1 MNKHL
6 DTTTTDT
13 KATETSGTGDK
24 PQSEVWKARSFAY
37 VPMNDRDPKP
47 RSKSITEIRGPY
59 YASVTPTYT
68 RELLAGMGEHI
79 DGFKYAGGSFALM
92 PADHVRAFNRI
103 CHDHGVYVSTG
114 GWIENILARAPTHVD
129 DYIEECKRLEFDMI
143 ELSTGF
149 IQLPTPD
156 LIRLIQKV
164 KKAGLKPKPEIG
176 IQFGAGGDTSK
187 AELEAEGTRDP
198 QILIDTANDCLDAG
212 ASIIM
217 IESEGITENAD
228 PWRTD
233 VAAKIMKNVGME
245 NVMFEAA
252 DPAVFSWYIKNYG
265 IDVNLFIDHSQI
277 TQLECLRR
285 GIWGTK
291 STFGRITTHR

>member
-1 MNKHL
+1 MADKQPS
-6 DTTTTDT
+6 
-13 KATETSGTGDK
+13 ET
-24 PQSEVWKARSFAY
+24 WANRSFPFI
-37 VPMNDRDPKP
+37 PMNERDHKP
-47 RSKSITEIRGPY
+47 RDRSITEIRGPY
-59 YASVTPTYT
+59 YAMTPPTYT
-68 RELLAGMGEHI
+68 RELLEGMGEHV
-79 DGFKYAGGSFALM
+79 DGYKYAGGSFSLM
-92 PADHVRAFNRI
+92 PAEFVLKLNRV

-114 GWIENILARAPTHVD
+114 GWIENVLARAPTQID
-129 DYIEECKRLEFDMI
+129 AYIEECKRLEFDMI

-149 IQLPTPD
+149 IQLPVPD
-156 LIRLIQKV
+156 LIRLIDKV

-198 QILIDTANDCLDAG
+198 QILIDTANECLNAG

-233 VAAKIMKNVGME
+233 VAAKIMKQVGME

-252 DPAVFSWYIKNYG
+252 DPEVFSWYIKNYG

-277 TQLECLRR
+277 VQ
-285 GIWGTK
+285 
-291 STFGRITTHR
+291 

>member
-1 MNKHL
+1 M
-6 DTTTTDT
+6 
-13 KATETSGTGDK
+13 SDK
-24 PQSEVWKARSFAY
+24 EQSKTWKSRSFSY
-37 VPMNDRDPKP
+37 VPMNERDPKP

-59 YASVTPTYT
+59 YAMVTPTYV
-68 RELLAGMGEHI
+68 RDLLEGMGEHV
-79 DGFKYAGGSFALM
+79 DGFKYAGGSFSLM
-92 PADHVRAFNRI
+92 PAEYVKRMNGI
-103 CHDHGVYVSTG
+103 CHDHGVYCSTG
-114 GWIENILARAPTHVD
+114 GWIENVLSRAPSQVD
-129 DYIEECKRLEFDMI
+129 AYIEECKRLDFDMI

-164 KKAGLKPKPEIG
+164 RKAGLKPKPEIG
-176 IQFGAGGDTSK
+176 IQFGAGGDTSQ

-198 QILIDTANDCLDAG
+198 QILIDTANNCLDAG

-233 VAAKIMKNVGME
+233 VAARIMKDVGME

-252 DPAVFSWYIKNYG
+252 DPEVFSWYIKNYG
-265 IDVNLFIDHSQI
+265 IDVNLFVDHSQI
-277 TQLECLRR
+277 VQLECLRR

>member
-1 MNKHL
+1 ML
-6 DTTTTDT
+6 DMDANA
-13 KATETSGTGDK
+13 KRE
-24 PQSEVWKARSFAY
+24 QSEVWKNRSFPY
-37 VPMNDRDPKP
+37 VPMNARDPKP
-47 RSKSITEIRGPY
+47 RAKSITEIRGPY
-59 YASVTPTYT
+59 YAPTPHTYT
-68 RELLAGMGEHI
+68 NELLNLMGEHV
-79 DGFKYAGGSFALM
+79 DGYKYAGGSFSLM
-92 PADHVRAFNRI
+92 PAEEVIKLNRI

-114 GWIENILARAPTHVD
+114 GWIENVLARAPSHID
-129 DYIEECKRLEFDMI
+129 EYIEECKKLEFDMI

-149 IQLPTPD
+149 IQLPVPD
-156 LIRLIQKV
+156 LITLIQKV

-176 IQFGAGGDTSK
+176 IQFGAGGDTSQ

-198 QILIDTANDCLDAG
+198 QILIDTANECLNAG
-212 ASIIM
+212 ADIIM

-233 VAAKIMKNVGME
+233 VAAKIMKEVGME

-252 DPAVFSWYIKNYG
+252 DPEVFQWYIKNYG
-265 IDVNLFIDHSQI
+265 IDVNMFIDHSQI
-277 TQLECLRR
+277 VQLECLRR

>member
-1 MNKHL
+1 M
-6 DTTTTDT
+6 TTEAVPA
-13 KATETSGTGDK
+13 KALSDAW
-24 PQSEVWKARSFAY
+24 VNRSFPY
-37 VPMNDRDPKP
+37 VPMNNRGPKP
-47 RSKSITEIRGPY
+47 REASITEIRGPY
-59 YASVTPTYT
+59 YNPVPLTYT
-68 RELLAGMGEHI
+68 KEVLESMGEHI
-79 DGFKYAGGSFALM
+79 DGFKYAGGSFSLM
-92 PADHVRAFNRI
+92 PAEYVQKLNQV

-114 GWIENILARAPTHVD
+114 GWIENVLVRAPHHVD
-129 DYIEECKRLEFDMI
+129 DYIQEVKRLGFDMI

-149 IQLPTPD
+149 IQLPIPD
-156 LIRLIQKV
+156 LLHLVEKV
-164 KKAGLKPKPEIG
+164 HKAGLKAKPEIG
-176 IQFGAGGDTSK
+176 IQFGAGGDTSQ

-198 QILIDTANDCLDAG
+198 QILIDTANECLSAG

-233 VAAKIMKNVGME
+233 VAAKIMKEVGME

-252 DPAVFSWYIKNYG
+252 DPEVFQWYIKNYG

-277 TQLECLRR
+277 VQLECLRR

>member
-1 MNKHL
+1 ML
-6 DTTTTDT
+6 DIDPNPNR
-13 KATETSGTGDK
+13 D
-24 PQSEVWKARSFAY
+24 QSETWKNRSFPY
-37 VPMNDRDPKP
+37 VPMNERNPKP
-47 RSKSITEIRGPY
+47 RTKSITEIRGPY
-59 YASVTPTYT
+59 YAMTPPTYT
-68 RELLAGMGEHI
+68 AELLEGMGEHV
-79 DGFKYAGGSFALM
+79 DGYKYAGGSFSLM
-92 PADHVRAFNRI
+92 PAEFVKKLNRV

-114 GWIENILARAPTHVD
+114 GWIENVLARAPTQID
-129 DYIEECKRLEFDMI
+129 AYIEECKRLDFDMI

-149 IQLPTPD
+149 IQLPVPD

-164 KKAGLKPKPEIG
+164 KAAGLKPKPEIG

-198 QILIDTANDCLDAG
+198 QILIDTANEALNAG
-212 ASIIM
+212 ASIII

-233 VAAKIMKNVGME
+233 VAAKIMKQVGME

-252 DPAVFSWYIKNYG
+252 DPEVFSWYIKNYG
-265 IDVNLFIDHSQI
+265 IDVNLFVDHSQI
-277 TQLECLRR
+277 VQLECLRR

>member
-1 MNKHL
+1 MAFEN
-6 DTTTTDT
+6 
-13 KATETSGTGDK
+13 
-24 PQSEVWKARSFAY
+24 QSDIWKDRSFPY
-37 VPMNDRDPKP
+37 VPMNEREPKP
-47 RSKSITEIRGPY
+47 RTKSITEIRGPY
-59 YASVTPTYT
+59 YNAVTPTYT
-68 RELLAGMGEHI
+68 KEVLEGMGEHI
-79 DGFKYAGGSFALM
+79 DGYKYAGGSFSLM
-92 PADHVRAFNRI
+92 PAEYVKRINRI

-114 GWIENILARAPTHVD
+114 GWIENVLSRAPTQID
-129 DYIEECKRLEFDMI
+129 AYIEECKRLEFDMI

-149 IQLPTPD
+149 IQLPVPD
-156 LIRLIQKV
+156 LITLIDKV
-164 KKAGLKPKPEIG
+164 KKAGMKPKPEIG

-187 AELEAEGTRDP
+187 EELEAEGTRDP
-198 QILIDTANDCLDAG
+198 QILIDTANQCLNAG

-233 VAAKIMKNVGME
+233 VAAKIMKEVGME

-252 DPAVFSWYIKNYG
+252 DPPVFEWYIKNYG
-265 IDVNLFIDHSQI
+265 IDVNMFIDHSQI
-277 TQLECLRR
+277 VQLECLRR

>member
-1 MNKHL
+1 MK
-6 DTTTTDT
+6 
-13 KATETSGTGDK
+13 E
-24 PQSEVWKARSFAY
+24 QSKIWQSRSFPY
-37 VPMNDRDPKP
+37 VPMNERDPKP

-59 YASVTPTYT
+59 YAMVTPTYT
-68 RELLAGMGEHI
+68 KELLEGMGEHV
-79 DGFKYAGGSFALM
+79 DGYKYAGGSFSLM
-92 PADHVRAFNRI
+92 PAEYVKKINRI

-114 GWIENILARAPTHVD
+114 GWIENLLSRAPHKID
-129 DYIEECKRLEFDMI
+129 DYIQECKRLDFDMI

-156 LIRLIQKV
+156 LIRLIQMV
-164 KKAGLKPKPEIG
+164 KAAGLKPKPEIG
-176 IQFGAGGDTSK
+176 IQFGAGGDTSQ

-198 QILIDTANDCLDAG
+198 QILIDTANECLNAG

-233 VAAKIMKNVGME
+233 VAAKIMKEVGME

-252 DPAVFSWYIKNYG
+252 DPEVFSWYIKNYG
-265 IDVNLFIDHSQI
+265 IDVNLFIDHSQVV
-277 TQLECLRR
+277 QLECLRR

-291 STFGRITTHR
+291 STFGRITTFR